1 MYRVSSLIDKT
12 RLQRQFNNQDKACF
26 HTPMPPNRVACAY
39 MHVALRVCILSSD
52 VAFRRL
58 IVWLIVQC
66 WAFAFMS
73 LLVGAWLPVCC
84 SCMATQSFFFCQ
96 IAHLRRL
103 HLLALHHANSY
114 VYTPYACIASERES
128 NIWSQRWFFNI
139 LVFVQL
145 ISYLD

>member
-1 MYRVSSLIDKT
+1 MPLTLGKATNSGSGACMHVALMCLS
-12 RLQRQFNNQDKACF
+12 QDKACF
-26 HTPMPPNRVACAY
+26 PTHMPPYR
-39 MHVALRVCILSSD
+39 VALRVCILSSD

-58 IVWLIVQC
+58 IVWLVVQC